1 MSEDEE
7 YVPRRLRRFQREE
20 FTPTEEE
27 VKSKGTEIAMK
38 EVDKFKDVHERYPQK
53 EELNEISKNVFE
65 QLKTDISENKNEDKK
80 IVDSIE
86 FGFDEEEQEV
96 EGTKKSFLEERKAKR
111 KMKNAQSEKEP
122 SKKEKIKSE
131 KSLPKKE
138 TIQTPPAKEVTS
150 GIKDLFAEEAKT
162 IENTKNV
169 NQLAE
174 IDELGKLESEL
185 SEENDFDLIE
195 KETEGT
201 VNNCAFCNSK
211 AKAIIY
217 CPNCGQAFCD
227 HCAKTIDVQ
236 KDFVRYTCPKCA
248 NEFKKRRNI

>member
-1 MSEDEE
+1 MSEDKE

-111 KMKNAQSEKEP
+111 KMKNAQRKKELSEEKITPPKKTLLKKEP
-122 SKKEKIKSE
+122 
-131 KSLPKKE
+131 
-138 TIQTPPAKEVTS
+138 IQTAPAKEVTND
-150 GIKDLFAEEAKT
+150 IKDLFAEEAKN

-174 IDELGKLESEL
+174 IDELGNLESEL

-211 AKAIIY
+211 AKEIIY
-217 CPNCGQAFCD
+217 CPKCGQAFCD

-236 KDFVRYTCPKCA
+236 KDFVRYTCPKCE
-248 NEFKKRRNI
+248 NEFKKRKSS